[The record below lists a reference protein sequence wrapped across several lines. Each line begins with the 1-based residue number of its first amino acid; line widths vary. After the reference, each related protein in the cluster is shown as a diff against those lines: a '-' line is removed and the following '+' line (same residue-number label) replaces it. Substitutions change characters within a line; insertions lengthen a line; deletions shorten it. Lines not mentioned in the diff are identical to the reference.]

1 MGKPEN
7 VAALTELGRVRL
19 SEHFFMR
26 EMLYSEVANHYGL
39 PNVPEDPDLAIFAG
53 EQLCRRILE
62 PLRRA
67 FGHVAVRSA
76 YRSPTVNDF
85 CHQRYKEG
93 DKACFCSDNEYNR
106 ARHIWD
112 RRDAAGF
119 AGATASVVIPAYVE
133 HFQRTGHWQPLG
145 WWIRDHIA
153 DYEEAIFMP
162 WLCAFNIRW
171 YEGPKTRAIRYS
183 DGAKRELLTE
193 DGMANF
199 AGDHRDQYA
208 AALGPIVRQ

>member
-1 MGKPEN
+1 MRKPEN

-39 PNVPEDPDLAIFAG
+39 PNVPDDPDLAIFAG
-53 EQLCRRILE
+53 ERLCRLILE

-85 CHQRYKEG
+85 CHQRYREG
-93 DKACFCSDNEYNR
+93 DKACFCADNAYNA

-119 AGATASVVIPAYVE
+119 AGATASVVIPAYIE
-133 HFQRTGHWQPLG
+133 HFERAGAWQPLG
-145 WWIRDHIA
+145 WWLRDHIA
-153 DYEEAIFMP
+153 DYEEVLFMP

-171 YEGPKTRAIRYS
+171 YEGPKTHAIRHS
-183 DGAKRELLTE
+183 DGVKRELLTE

-199 AGDHRDQYA
+199 SGDHGTEYA
-208 AALGPIVRQ
+208 AALAPILRR